1 MRSTSKEDARFNV
14 IMDRAFDVVCARRS
28 GLPALA
34 DEILERLKAAHPD
47 RLFHIDQAI
56 SIYSGVKADL
66 TDSRG
71 AWLMEHKDKLK
82 LKYK

>member
-1 MRSTSKEDARFNV
+1 MRSVSNEDARFNV
-14 IMDRAFDVVCARRS
+14 IMDRAFDVVCARRA

-34 DEILERLKAAHPD
+34 DEILDKLKKAHPE

-56 SIYSGVKADL
+56 SIYNGVKKDL
-66 TDSRG
+66 TDARG
-71 AWLMEHKDKLK
+71 AWLVEHKDKLK